1 MLFPKVDGRMSKQ
14 VNRKK
19 KLNINANPS
28 GFLEMAEYF
37 NRIKDNRSLTQRE
50 QENKDQKTR

>member
-1 MLFPKVDGRMSKQ
+1 MSKQ